1 MPVRQTSID
10 SYKSLL
16 DKLGAKQRLIYD
28 AFCITPLTNAEV
40 ADFLKMPINCVT
52 GRTNE
57 LVEMGLVKYAGTKI
71 HPGTHRRQIVWK
83 ISNQV
88 EARQIKFF

>member
-1 MPVRQTSID
+1 MPIRQTQID
-10 SYKSLL
+10 AYKSLL

-28 AFCITPLTNAEV
+28 ALCIAPMTNAEIS
-40 ADFLKMPINCVT
+40 DFLKTPINCTT

-71 HPGTHRRQIVWK
+71 HPGTHRRQIIWK
-83 ISNQV
+83 CVDNPD
-88 EARQIKFF
+88 ARQLKFI

>member
-1 MPVRQTSID
+1 MRQTSID
-10 SYKSLL
+10 AYKSIL

-40 ADFLKMPINCVT
+40 ADFLKLPINCVT

-71 HPGTHRRQIVWK
+71 HHGTHRRQIIWK
-83 ISNQV
+83 CVDNPD
-88 EARQIKFF
+88 ARQLKFI